1 MLGGGCTFLTTHGLR
16 LGADFC
22 GAISS
27 VGTGDVPMAA
37 RLSCALLVCAAASI
51 SATFVCGGD
60 VQITHSWDGK
70 SIEGHC
76 DGDYEGAEF
85 MPGDRVPFPDGPL
98 LSGTLPAK
106 LSLNLG
112 IETLWLK
119 NNLISGTIPSEWG
132 GMRTLK
138 ELDLSGDRLSGTVP
152 TQLGLLAEM
161 TTLNLFSN
169 RLSGTVPTQLGKLG
183 NLTLRVDGNLL
194 SGTVPP
200 GVSLDAALHPELF
213 PTIASPNSPPIS
225 SLPPSTPPGE
235 VEGDSDSGGS
245 RRTGAIFGGIL
256 SVTAALLLALFGG

>member
-1 MLGGGCTFLTTHGLR
+1 
-16 LGADFC
+16 
-22 GAISS
+22 
-27 VGTGDVPMAA
+27 MAA

-60 VQITHSWDGK
+60 VQITQSWDGK

-138 ELDLSGDRLSGTVP
+138 ELDLSGERLSGTVP

-161 TTLNLFSN
+161 TTLNLLQIHHQVLHHRNLRPLRHASQEMGRHVRCDGRAN
-169 RLSGTVPTQLGKLG
+169 VRRGHGQSRLAG
-183 NLTLRVDGNLL
+183 
-194 SGTVPP
+194 
-200 GVSLDAALHPELF
+200 
-213 PTIASPNSPPIS
+213 
-225 SLPPSTPPGE
+225 
-235 VEGDSDSGGS
+235 
-245 RRTGAIFGGIL
+245 
-256 SVTAALLLALFGG
+256 